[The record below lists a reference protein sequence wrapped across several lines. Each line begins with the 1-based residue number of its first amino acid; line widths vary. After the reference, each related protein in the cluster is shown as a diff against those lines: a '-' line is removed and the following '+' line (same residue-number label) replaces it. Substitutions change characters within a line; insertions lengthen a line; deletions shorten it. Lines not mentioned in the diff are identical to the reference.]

1 MGRNGSNVS
10 SAVLLPA
17 DCTAPA
23 AKRRFCRYRNDAEC
37 GYHGYRGCL
46 EQERGTG
53 EERSNTSDPGRCERS
68 FLHAHD
74 DPSFEPAIVQLSRW
88 DRFYKGMKH

>member
-1 MGRNGSNVS
+1 MGRDGSNVS

-23 AKRRFCRYRNDAEC
+23 AERRFCRHRNDGE
-37 GYHGYRGCL
+37 RGCL
-46 EQERGTG
+46 EQERGAA
-53 EERSNTSDPGRCERS
+53 EERSNTGDPHRCGQS
-68 FLHAHD
+68 FLHTHD
-74 DPSFEPAIVQLSRW
+74 DPSFEPAIVQVPRC